1 MQSCLFFVD
10 NLPIAIHTLFMCSSP
25 SISANGSPSNHH
37 LLAHNVS
44 EVERILGNARRLGNP
59 AGATAHALE
68 LVAPQPEA
76 EWLVACP
83 HCLGERGLA
92 FRLSFDA
99 KRSAGDCPTCA
110 YSGCD
115 VLVALVSI

>member
-1 MQSCLFFVD
+1 
-10 NLPIAIHTLFMCSSP
+10 MCSSP
-25 SISANGSPSNHH
+25 SLSANGSSSNHH

-44 EVERILGNARRLGNP
+44 DVERILSNACRLGTP
-59 AGATAHALE
+59 AGATATALS

-76 EWLVACP
+76 EWLAACP
-83 HCLGERGLA
+83 HCLGEQGLA
-92 FRLSFDA
+92 FRLSFDV

>member
-1 MQSCLFFVD
+1 MD
-10 NLPIAIHTLFMCSSP
+10 NPSIASHTLFMCSSH
-25 SISANGSPSNHH
+25 ISTSLSRNGSPSNHH
-37 LLAHNVS
+37 LLTHNVS
-44 EVERILGNARRLGNP
+44 EVERILSNAHRLGSP
-59 AGATAHALE
+59 AIATATALS

-76 EWLVACP
+76 EWLAVCP

>member
-1 MQSCLFFVD
+1 MD
-10 NLPIAIHTLFMCSSP
+10 NLPIAIHTLFMCSS
-25 SISANGSPSNHH
+25 SLGSNGASRNHH
-37 LLAHNVS
+37 LLAHNTA
-44 EVERILGNARRLGNP
+44 EVERILSNARRLGTP

-76 EWLVACP
+76 EWLAACP
-83 HCLGERGLA
+83 HCLGVNGLA

>member
-1 MQSCLFFVD
+1 MD
-10 NLPIAIHTLFMCSSP
+10 NLSIAIHTLFMCSSTL
-25 SISANGSPSNHH
+25 SRNGSPSNHS
-37 LLAHNVS
+37 LLAHNTV
-44 EVERILGNARRLGNP
+44 EVERILNNARRLGTP
-59 AGATAHALE
+59 AGATATALS
-68 LVAPQPEA
+68 LVTPQPDA
-76 EWLVACP
+76 EWLAVCP
-83 HCLGERGLA
+83 HCLGEQGLA